1 MCSALSWPRQE
12 AARQEAARQEA
23 ARAEAARRES
33 ERQESL
39 RQAAAQAE
47 ARRQEAERAE
57 AARREAA
64 RQAKPT
70 AQRTG
75 GKRDAGASHDD
86 VALVE
91 AMLAHAGPRKAP
103 PPPTEALRQCGA
115 DSSPEASVCRAR
127 VCVQHP
133 SLPACHTP

>member
-1 MCSALSWPRQE
+1 MRI
-12 AARQEAARQEA
+12 RVT
-23 ARAEAARRES
+23 
-33 ERQESL
+33 
-39 RQAAAQAE
+39 AAQAG
-47 ARRQEAERAE
+47 
-57 AARREAA
+57 AAHLAA
-64 RQAKPT
+64 SE
-70 AQRTG
+70 
-75 GKRDAGASHDD
+75 RDASGGQPLPARLGASHDD